1 MTEVAEIKKERVG
14 VKEKLHA
21 ELVDNDDTLRWDVG
35 DGGFFK
41 DLPTP
46 GIKFDE

>member
-1 MTEVAEIKKERVG
+1 MMEGRDEERKSWG
-14 VKEKLHA
+14 KGKLHT
-21 ELVDNDDTLRWDVG
+21 ELVDGDDTLRWDVG